1 MLEKARAFIKQFGK
15 EMKKP
20 IEQRLKEIEEEI
32 VSTGTYTHTEEELVY
47 GAKVAWRNSNKC
59 IGRLF
64 WNSLHVFDHRR
75 LEDEEEI
82 FEALVEHIRYATN
95 GGKIRPTI
103 SIFAPGRVRIWNDQL
118 IRYAGYEKDEQ
129 VIGDTVSL
137 DVTKKFHELGF
148 PMGDQPYDILPL
160 VIQVDDRPPKMF
172 SIPKDAILEVPI
184 THSQYPKVEQ
194 IGMRWYAVPII
205 SNMGYEVGGITYE
218 AAPFNGWYMGTEIGA
233 RNLADEDRYNFLP
246 QVAEA
251 IGIEAKRAH
260 TLWKDRALVELNYA
274 VLESY
279 KQAGVSIVDHH
290 TAAQQFQLF
299 EQQEE
304 KEGRDVTGNWTWLIP
319 PLSPATTHIFHR
331 PYNNTKKSPNYIY
344 QQKPFHLEN

>member
-20 IEQRLKEIEEEI
+20 IERRLKEIEEEI
-32 VSTGTYTHTEEELVY
+32 ISTGTYTHTEEELVY

-118 IRYAGYEKDEQ
+118 IRYAGYEKDGQ

-184 THSQYPKVEQ
+184 THSQYPKVEK

-344 QQKPFHLEN
+344 QQKPFHLEK

>member
-32 VSTGTYTHTEEELVY
+32 ISTGTYTHTEEELVY

-82 FEALVEHIRYATN
+82 FEALVNHIRYATN
-95 GGKIRPTI
+95 DGKIRPTI

-118 IRYAGYEKDEQ
+118 IRYAGYEKDGQ

-148 PMGDQPYDILPL
+148 PLGNHPYDVLPL

-251 IGIEAKRAH
+251 IDIEAKRAH

-344 QQKPFHLEN
+344 QQKPFHLEK

>member
-20 IEQRLKEIEEEI
+20 IEQRLQEVEEEI
-32 VSTGTYTHTEEELVY
+32 ARTGTYVHTEEELIY

-64 WNSLHVFDHRR
+64 WNSLHVFDHRH

-82 FEALVEHIRYATN
+82 FEALVNHIRYATN
-95 GGKIRPTI
+95 DGKIRPTI

-118 IRYAGYEKDEQ
+118 IRYAGYEKDGK
-129 VIGDTVSL
+129 VIGDAVSL

-148 PMGDQPYDILPL
+148 PLGNQPYDVLPL

-172 SIPKDAILEVPI
+172 PIPKDAILEVSI
-184 THSQYPKVEQ
+184 THSQYPQIEQ

-344 QQKPFHLEN
+344 QQKPFHLEK